1 MRFFLLILFFLCGFT
16 EADTNRGHAAD
27 ALEKVSLQLH
37 WKYQFEFAGFI
48 AAKEKGFYRD
58 AGLDVEIKEYRTGMD
73 VVDEVLSQRANYG
86 IYNSSILLEYLQG
99 KPLILLASF
108 FKRSALVLITQP
120 SIHSPKDLIG
130 KTVMSSLVDDF
141 RLNFKPYLDGYGV
154 KISDLKM
161 VPQTYRV
168 DEFAKGEVD
177 AMTAFIS
184 DQPHKLDKLG
194 VKYNILDPSN
204 DNLFVLQEE
213 LFTSAAELKNHPYRV
228 HAFKKASIKGWEYA
242 LSHRKEIAKI
252 IHEKYAPQLDTE
264 TLEYEA
270 ETINKLILPFI
281 YDIGSIDRNFLH
293 KQMQLF
299 KNDFHVGAGKTLDD
313 FIVKPGINGLALT
326 DEEQRYIELHKKISL
341 CVNYDFFPIDG
352 FKDGRHIGIMADVF
366 AMIGNKTGFEFIPV
380 ESHSEEELFQKLQE
394 KKCKLLAVVA
404 TNNRYFTTVRPT
416 KPFSSTHFTLLS
428 RLDKSFVENPLFL
441 KGKLLLVQKNSF
453 KNYLN
458 YLYPYL
464 NIEVEEN
471 KNTMVKKVLDGRA
484 YAIASIDEQ
493 ADYFIDKYGYGK
505 LKINGFLAKE
515 RLLHGSIGVQKDEPV
530 LYSIMQKA
538 LKSLSKEKIE
548 AIKNSWRLT
557 RYHERVDYFLLWM
570 VLGVVAIIFFIM
582 IYYQRKLKNFNAALE
597 QRVQQKTKELQETN
611 EILKHK
617 VQEKAKELIK
627 KDEILTAQSKQAVM
641 GEMISMIAHQW
652 RQPLNT
658 ITLQI
663 SNLQLKYLMG
673 QNISKEDIMQTLEDI
688 SDSVVYLSDTIEDF
702 KTYFR
707 PNKAPQE
714 TDMRGLL
721 KKAIKFVEPRLKS
734 NKIKLQ
740 TECNSELS
748 ANVYANELIQVL
760 LNLLNNAIEAYENK
774 KTEDK
779 IIKLTCKQSG
789 PKIQIDVTDKA
800 GGIRK
805 EHLSKLFEPYF
816 STKGKNG
823 TGLGLYM
830 SKMIIEKQFGG
841 SISVESSMFGTTFT
855 IVIPKD
861 VQK

>member
-326 DEEQRYIELHKKISL
+326 DEEQRYIELHKKIPL

-673 QNISKEDIMQTLEDI
+673 QQISKEDIMQTLEDI

-734 NKIKLQ
+734 NKIELQ
-740 TECNSELS
+740 TECDSELH

>member
-673 QNISKEDIMQTLEDI
+673 QQISKEDIMQTLEDI

-734 NKIKLQ
+734 NKIELQ
-740 TECNSELS
+740 TECDSELH

>member
-380 ESHSEEELFQKLQE
+380 ESHSEEELFLKLQE

-673 QNISKEDIMQTLEDI
+673 QQISKEDIMQTLEDI

-734 NKIKLQ
+734 NKIELQ
-740 TECNSELS
+740 TECDSELH

>member
-326 DEEQRYIELHKKISL
+326 DEEQRYIELHKKIPL

-740 TECNSELS
+740 TECDSELS